1 MRDESMEAVLRI
13 GPQILAVPVIHG
25 SADCALEVRR
35 IMLRQSFDC
44 VAVPLPPSFQ
54 TDVEAG
60 VAQLPTPGIVLQRE
74 QSPLVGEWSDDWDP
88 DEEDREPSVSYVP
101 IDPCQPVIA
110 ALRIALGERLPRAFI
125 DLETRRFESLTAV
138 LPDAYALKKV
148 ALHRFA
154 AAMLPSLLPPPEGRA
169 RDRIVH
175 MAATLR
181 QLEKQYHA
189 VLFVCSVLDWAWI
202 RDAYHEQS
210 SSGASDEA
218 VEETERYG
226 VHDQTLLFLLGEL
239 PYITHLYER
248 ARAELEDD
256 ENLSIDGVKQLLLS
270 ARDAYR
276 REFKGRARS
285 ITPQGLKTCL
295 KYIRNL
301 TLSERRLTPDLYT
314 IVIAAKQVFGD
325 SYALHVAET
334 AREYGNASAV
344 DWPQVQMGIDQLRLP
359 TGDRATAVNRLPGPP
374 LVWRTCQ
381 LQRRPER
388 QEQKRWKMQW
398 NPAAQCS
405 WPPEDDQIENFR
417 AYVVDRARKMMGAD
431 LVKTE
436 KFTTSI
442 KDGIDIRDT
451 LRNWHTGEIYVKILP
466 PNRGTLDAVVML
478 FDSPAD
484 PRDYPWRS
492 TWFAEHQN
500 ESTLAFFATNYF
512 REMVGPGIG
521 LATYGGALFLF
532 PPVAIPDVWH
542 DPRLD
547 FAETLEER
555 LLAAACLHSRC
566 PQIALLSNLPP
577 GAGWRRLARYFK
589 KRWIHVP
596 LAQFSDSTVQQL
608 RMVHVLNGRQVRSY
622 AAYFIRKA

>member
-1 MRDESMEAVLRI
+1 
-13 GPQILAVPVIHG
+13 
-25 SADCALEVRR
+25 
-35 IMLRQSFDC
+35 MLRKSFDC
-44 VAVPLPPSFQ
+44 VALPLPPSFQ
-54 TDVEAG
+54 ADVEAG
-60 VAQLPTPGIVLQRE
+60 VEQLPVPGIVVQRE
-74 QSPLVGEWSDDWDP
+74 HSPLSSEWSAEWDP
-88 DEEDREPSVSYVP
+88 DSAGREPSVSYVP

-110 ALRIALGERLPRAFI
+110 ALRSAIGERLPRAFI
-125 DLETRRFESLTAV
+125 DLETRQFESLTAV
-138 LPDAYALKKV
+138 LPDPYALKQV

-154 AAMLPSLLPPPEGRA
+154 AAMLPSMLPPPEGRA

-175 MAATLR
+175 MAAALR
-181 QLEKQYHA
+181 DLEQQYRE

-202 RDAYHEQS
+202 RDAYRERVPCQVTDEQ
-210 SSGASDEA
+210 

-226 VHDQTLLFLLGEL
+226 VDESTLLFLLGEL
-239 PYITHLYER
+239 PYITWLYER
-248 ARAELEDD
+248 ARAELGED

-270 ARDAYR
+270 ARDTYR
-276 REFKGRARS
+276 REFKGRAQRIS
-285 ITPQGLKTCL
+285 PQGLRSCL
-295 KYIRNL
+295 KYVRNL

-325 SYALHVAET
+325 SYALHVAEA
-334 AREYGNASAV
+334 AREYGPVAV
-344 DWPQVQMGIDQLRLP
+344 ADQARIQMGIEQLRFP
-359 TGDRATAVNRLPGPP
+359 TGDVALAVSRLPGPP
-374 LVWRTCQ
+374 LVWRTCH

-388 QEQKRWKMQW
+388 QERKRWKMQW

-405 WPPEDDQIENFR
+405 WPPEDDRIENFR
-417 AYVVDRARKMMGAD
+417 AYVVDRARQIMGAD

-451 LRNWHTGEIYVKILP
+451 LRNWHTGDIYVKILP
-466 PNRGTLDAVVML
+466 PNRGTLDAAVML

-500 ESTLAFFATNYF
+500 ESTLAFFATDYF
-512 REMVGPGIG
+512 QDLVGPGIG

-532 PPVAIPDVWH
+532 PPIAIPDVWQ

-566 PQIALLSNLPP
+566 PQIALLSHLPP
-577 GAGWRRLARYFK
+577 GIGWRRLARHFK

-596 LAQFSDSTVQQL
+596 LSHFSDSTVQQL